1 MRPVKILLTALLV
14 VNATGVNAQS
24 KNCFVLGS
32 TQSFIRNLHGIPN
45 SIYKSSETKETWYY
59 GRSSITFKDRLVTEY
74 DNYGKNLKI
83 CKEVIA
89 VSSPKEKERSGYLQP
104 ALSKSK
110 ATKADTENWILEKLN
125 ANVPPNIEI
134 EGYYST
140 VTYQQYSGRT
150 IRNTGFDIQDGNLLV
165 YMDVVEQG
173 RNLKESYLIPI
184 HKLHRIHA
192 EDGKIVFTTKSLDVY
207 KKLGKLSSK
216 EASFAV
222 KFNFDAEPDIK
233 ARLVSAFSH
242 LQKVTKPGKTKEVF

>member
-1 MRPVKILLTALLV
+1 MRHIRILFSALLII
-14 VNATGVNAQS
+14 NATSLYGQS

-32 TQSFIRNLHGIPN
+32 TQSFIRNLHGVPN

-74 DNYGKNLKI
+74 DNYGRNLKI
-83 CKEVIA
+83 CKEVVT
-89 VSSPKEKERSGYLQP
+89 VSTAKEKERSGYLQP

-125 ANVPPNIEI
+125 ANVPANIEI

-140 VTYQQYSGRT
+140 VTYKEYSGRT
-150 IRNTGFDIQDGNLLV
+150 IRNTTFDIKDGDLLV
-165 YMDVVEQG
+165 YMDIVEQG
-173 RNLKESYLIPI
+173 RSLRESYLIPI
-184 HKLHRIHA
+184 LKLQRIYA
-192 EDGKIVFTTKSLDVY
+192 EDGKIVFATKSLDVY